1 MDLGIKRNINIASS
15 KGISRADNKGEF
27 MG

>member
-1 MDLGIKRNINIASS
+1 MDLEIKRNINKASS
-15 KGISRADNKGEF
+15 KGISRADKKGEF